1 MSKPGYVTLI
11 FTLFLLLG
19 FASAALAQDQT
30 PAPPQTSAPP
40 QSPAPPQTGK
50 PACGPDHQ
58 ILYKRAVT
66 LLDNAEKKLNANYT
80 AEAKSLAKEAKSLF
94 AILQK
99 ECGEEQK
106 QRTLTPKEEQ
116 QEAINQKLATAEET
130 QAENLMKSAE
140 EKFQK
145 AQMLETTQ
153 PEMYTNLMRQV
164 KGENEQAQKRS
175 IKAMIYSMRT
185 EQMLFS
191 WLGR

>member
-1 MSKPGYVTLI
+1 MSKPRYVTFI
-11 FTLFLLLG
+11 FTLFLLLAFG
-19 FASAALAQDQT
+19 SAALAQAQT
-30 PAPPQTSAPP
+30 PAPPQTA
-40 QSPAPPQTGK
+40 K

-66 LLDNAEKKLNANYT
+66 LLDNAEKKLNANYI

-99 ECGEEQK
+99 ECGEEQR

-116 QEAINQKLATAEET
+116 QEAINQKLAAAEQT
-130 QAENLMKSAE
+130 QAENLMKAAE

-145 AQMLETTQ
+145 AQKLETTQ
-153 PEMYTNLMRQV
+153 PEMYTTLMRQV
-164 KGENEQAQKRS
+164 KAENEQAHKRS
-175 IKAMIYSMRT
+175 IKAMIYCMRT

-191 WLGR
+191 WLGK